1 MPLAHGP
8 TQFESCSKFDFQPL
22 HAPCTSC
29 VCVPVQLRP
38 ASKQRARCASTLAAP
53 SGSRMSAVEGVDAFA
68 QDDSEVQ
75 LLLAPLSEARARSL
89 VSSADGSLQR
99 FACHISHP

>member
-1 MPLAHGP
+1 MHLLCLRACAAATCEQAEGALCFDPR
-8 TQFESCSKFDFQPL
+8 CSKWI
-22 HAPCTSC
+22 
-29 VCVPVQLRP
+29 
-38 ASKQRARCASTLAAP
+38 
-53 SGSRMSAVEGVDAFA
+53 MSAVEGVDAFA